1 MCIRDRYYG
10 DTDQDDADP
19 MESFKQIVI
28 IIFTF
33 LNLMVLYF
41 FVLAYGQG
49 VANSVVTEKSSKLM
63 ESMLVA
69 VKPAAIILG
78 KLLAITLTGIIQLF
92 SWIFGLAISF
102 FIGSKIVLSINPDTD
117 MMIIQGFKMLGNMAE
132 GILSPANCIMALL
145 MIMTG
150 MLLYCA
156 LAGAGGAM
164 ASKAEDLSSANAIFS
179 LVLVA
184 SFLVSIY
191 AGGVMEGDMTDS
203 ILDWIPFTS
212 VMITPAKVLMG
223 AIPLWKTLS
232 CFAITVVT
240 AVLVTLIAGKIYKS
254 LVLYKGEPLKLN
266 KLIKMMRG

>member
-1 MCIRDRYYG
+1 MEKLIISACICGAEVTKEQNPNVPY
-10 DTDQDDADP
+10 TV
-19 MESFKQIVI
+19 EEIVSC
-28 IIFTF
+28 
-33 LNLMVLYF
+33 LLYT
-41 FVLAYGQG
+41 
-49 VANSVVTEKSSKLM
+49 SVTEKSSKLM

-212 VMITPAKVLMG
+212 VMITPAKVLICLLDTSLNWCLLCRR
-223 AIPLWKTLS
+223 IPGGRGGN
-232 CFAITVVT
+232 
-240 AVLVTLIAGKIYKS
+240 AVLSGGRNI
-254 LVLYKGEPLKLN
+254 
-266 KLIKMMRG
+266 